1 MKKIVLVL
9 ASLVAVFVL
18 TAVILFIVV
27 DADDFR
33 GFIEDRAEETLERD
47 VRLGKMSLSI
57 VPVFGFQ
64 IDDVTVAARPG
75 EGEGDLLRVRSLRI
89 GAKLMPLLEKRLEV
103 TSIEVVEPVVNFVR
117 DPSGKWNFDFGAD
130 AEISQEQEP
139 SAEPG
144 AGPEITVDGIRVT
157 GGRLSVHDASR
168 SPDQPLEVALTDLD
182 LEISGFGGDEFRVAV
197 ESGLLDVADRAI
209 GPDPLHLEVGKIDL
223 AVGGGGDSVDLTHFE
238 LIVGKAAVAFT
249 GTIEAQ
255 PDGRRIDLDLKPT
268 SIDVADLSSLLETM
282 AGDLGVSIT
291 GNKPVEIEAG
301 VHGVLA
307 ENQLPEIRVTAV
319 LSGLSIDADAL
330 AQTVTDF
337 GAVVSLWGTTVVV
350 DALRGR
356 VGRSDFTGMLELSFL
371 DRPVLEF
378 AIESQR
384 ADLGELLGLMA
395 GGEDD
400 QNAPPDPDSFLVRGV
415 ADGSLKVAEGT
426 WVNLHFRDLDAR
438 LQLERG
444 VATLEPVSMELYDG
458 RFSGRLASD
467 LTRSPQPFE
476 FSGEALGIDMDPF
489 VADQTGKSEIL
500 MGRFTGRVAG
510 SGAGSDPTALM
521 KSLDGEGV
529 ARIVDGQVGKLD
541 VLRSVG
547 QVAGVLGQ
555 QTLANLASSSA
566 TGATKFS
573 QLAGAFRIDDGTLN
587 FDSMLLEAAAFDLS
601 GTGKVDLLSSVM
613 NGEFLLRF
621 SPEVS
626 AWMKQESSRA
636 AELFWD
642 SASGRVVLPLGLS
655 GPLDGTGASVDW
667 GAAVEDVARRTVERE
682 LTSALGNLL
691 GGSRGDEP
699 EKGAVTSPDK
709 GTLAPAAQT
718 SNPVEMRVRR
728 ATAPTGRFTIRVA
741 KTEWVGPS
749 SAQHFKITCK
759 VTGAGVERAL
769 MKVVDA
775 GGGKV
780 QNATVEVAGLLVD
793 TDPATFDVRVNGKK
807 LAAAKFPVTV
817 TITAIGTDAETAELV
832 LEIGKEGE

>member
-75 EGEGDLLRVRSLRI
+75 EGEGDLLSVRSLRI

-350 DALRGR
+350 DAG
-356 VGRSDFTGMLELSFL
+356 
-371 DRPVLEF
+371 
-378 AIESQR
+378 
-384 ADLGELLGLMA
+384 
-395 GGEDD
+395 
-400 QNAPPDPDSFLVRGV
+400 
-415 ADGSLKVAEGT
+415 
-426 WVNLHFRDLDAR
+426 
-438 LQLERG
+438 
-444 VATLEPVSMELYDG
+444 Y
-458 RFSGRLASD
+458 
-467 LTRSPQPFE
+467 
-476 FSGEALGIDMDPF
+476 
-489 VADQTGKSEIL
+489 
-500 MGRFTGRVAG
+500 
-510 SGAGSDPTALM
+510 TAY
-521 KSLDGEGV
+521 SY
-529 ARIVDGQVGKLD
+529 
-541 VLRSVG
+541 
-547 QVAGVLGQ
+547 
-555 QTLANLASSSA
+555 
-566 TGATKFS
+566 
-573 QLAGAFRIDDGTLN
+573 
-587 FDSMLLEAAAFDLS
+587 
-601 GTGKVDLLSSVM
+601 
-613 NGEFLLRF
+613 
-621 SPEVS
+621 
-626 AWMKQESSRA
+626 
-636 AELFWD
+636 
-642 SASGRVVLPLGLS
+642 
-655 GPLDGTGASVDW
+655 
-667 GAAVEDVARRTVERE
+667 
-682 LTSALGNLL
+682 
-691 GGSRGDEP
+691 
-699 EKGAVTSPDK
+699 
-709 GTLAPAAQT
+709 
-718 SNPVEMRVRR
+718 
-728 ATAPTGRFTIRVA
+728 
-741 KTEWVGPS
+741 
-749 SAQHFKITCK
+749 
-759 VTGAGVERAL
+759 
-769 MKVVDA
+769 
-775 GGGKV
+775 
-780 QNATVEVAGLLVD
+780 
-793 TDPATFDVRVNGKK
+793 
-807 LAAAKFPVTV
+807 
-817 TITAIGTDAETAELV
+817 
-832 LEIGKEGE
+832 

>member
-9 ASLVAVFVL
+9 ASVVAVFVL

-33 GFIEDRAEETLERD
+33 GFIENKTEETLGRD

-64 IDDVTVAARPG
+64 IDDVAVAARPG
-75 EGEGDLLRVRSLRI
+75 EGEGDLLSVRSLRI

-117 DPSGKWNFDFGAD
+117 DPAGEWNFDLGAD
-130 AEISQEQEP
+130 TEVSQEQEQ

-157 GGRLSVHDASR
+157 GGRLSIHDASR
-168 SPDQPLEVALTDLD
+168 SPDQPLEVALADLD
-182 LEISGFGGDEFRVAV
+182 LEISGFGSDEFRVAV
-197 ESGLLDVADRAI
+197 ESGLLDVTDPSL
-209 GPDPLHLEVGKIDL
+209 GPDPLHLEVGRIDL
-223 AVGGGGDSVDLTHFE
+223 AVGGGGDSVDLTRFE
-238 LIVGKAAVAFT
+238 LIVGKTAVALT
-249 GTIEAQ
+249 GTIKAQ
-255 PDGRRIDLDLKPT
+255 SDGRRIDLDLKPID
-268 SIDVADLSSLLETM
+268 IDVADLSSLLDTM

-291 GNKPVEIEAG
+291 GTKPVELEAG

-307 ENQLPEIRVTAV
+307 EGQHPEIGVTAKF
-319 LSGLSIDADAL
+319 SGLSIDTDTL
-330 AQTVTDF
+330 TQTVTDVS
-337 GAVVSLWGTTVVV
+337 AVVNLRGTTVVV
-350 DALRGR
+350 DGLRAR
-356 VGRSDFTGMLELSFL
+356 VGESDFAGTLQLALL
-371 DRPVLEF
+371 DRPTLEF
-378 AIESQR
+378 VIESQR

-400 QNAPPDPDSFLVRGV
+400 RTAPPDPDSFLVRGV
-415 ADGSLKVAEGT
+415 ADGSLKVTEGS
-426 WVNLHFRDLDAR
+426 WVNLHFRNLDAR
-438 LQLERG
+438 LRLERG

-476 FSGEALGIDMDPF
+476 FSGEAEGIDMAPF
-489 VADQTGKSEIL
+489 VADQTGKSDIL

-510 SGAGSDPTALM
+510 TGAGSDPTTVM
-521 KSLDGEGV
+521 KSLQGEGL
-529 ARIVDGQVGKLD
+529 ARIVEGQVGQLD

-555 QTLANLASSSA
+555 QTLANLASESA
-566 TGATKFS
+566 TGATEFS
-573 QLAGAFRIDDGTLN
+573 QLAGDFRIDDGALN

-636 AELFWD
+636 ADLFWD

-655 GPLDGTGASVDW
+655 GPLDGTGASVNW

-682 LTSALGNLL
+682 LTNALGNLF
-691 GGSRGDEP
+691 GGSRESEP

-709 GTLAPAAQT
+709 GTEAPAAQT

-728 ATAPTGRFTIRVA
+728 AKAPSGRFTIRVA

-759 VTGAGVERAL
+759 VTGTGVERAL

-780 QNATVEVAGLLVD
+780 QNAAVDVAALLADAD
-793 TDPATFDVRVNGKK
+793 TATFDVRVNGKK
-807 LAAAKFPVTV
+807 LAAAKFPVTI
-817 TITAIGTDAETAELV
+817 TITAFGTDAETADL
-832 LEIGKEGE
+832 LIEIGKKGE